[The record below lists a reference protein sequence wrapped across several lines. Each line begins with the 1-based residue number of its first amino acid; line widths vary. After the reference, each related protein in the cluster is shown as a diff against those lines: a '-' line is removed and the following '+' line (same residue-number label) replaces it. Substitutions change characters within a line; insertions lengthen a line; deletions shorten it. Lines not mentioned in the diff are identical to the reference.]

1 MVNCEMC
8 GRRGEQLSYSVIE
21 GVKLQVCSKCAGF
34 GKFAGNV
41 VSNVVKEDDSRK
53 FEFNRK
59 DEEDEELVVEDF
71 ASILRNKREKLGLSQ
86 KDFAMKINEKESFVA
101 SLENGKTSLS
111 LETAKK
117 LEKLLHV
124 VLVFKQKAVHLG
136 KTEKMGA
143 ITIGDLLNRK

>member
-1 MVNCEMC
+1 MC
-8 GRRGEQLSYSVIE
+8 GRRGEQLSYSIIE
-21 GVKLQVCSKCAGF
+21 GVKLQVCPKCAGF

-41 VSNVVKEDDSRK
+41 PNIIKEDDNKRFEFSRK
-53 FEFNRK
+53 N
-59 DEEDEELVVEDF
+59 EEEEELVVEDF
-71 ASILRNKREKLGLSQ
+71 ASILRNKREKFGLSQ

-124 VLVFKQKAVHLG
+124 VLVYRQKAVHLG
-136 KTEKMGA
+136 KTEKSGA
-143 ITIGDLLNRK
+143 LTIGDLLGKK

>member
-1 MVNCEMC
+1 MVNCELC
-8 GRRGEQLSYSVIE
+8 GKRGEQLTYSVVE

-41 VSNVVKEDDSRK
+41 VNVVQEEDNSRRFEPRAKEL
-53 FEFNRK
+53 
-59 DEEDEELVVEDF
+59 DEELVVEDF
-71 ASILRNKREKLGLSQ
+71 AVILRNKRENLGLSQ

-117 LEKLLHV
+117 LERLLHI
-124 VLVFKQKAVHLG
+124 VLVFKQKAVHLS
-136 KTEKMGA
+136 KTEKAGA
-143 ITIGDLLNRK
+143 MTIGDLIKGK

>member
-8 GRRGEQLSYSVIE
+8 GRRGEQLSYSVVE

-41 VSNVVKEDDSRK
+41 VNVVKEDDSRK
-53 FEFNRK
+53 FEARAK
-59 DEEDEELVVEDF
+59 DEEEELIVENF
-71 ASILRNKREKLGLSQ
+71 APILRNKREKLELSQ

-101 SLENGKTSLS
+101 NLENGKTSLS

-124 VLVFKQKAVHLG
+124 ILVFKQKAVHLG
-136 KTEKMGA
+136 KTEKTGA
-143 ITIGDLLNRK
+143 LTIGDLLSKK